1 MLWLMF
7 FSHFLEIMKRLDDVN
22 DEVRLSCLDALS
34 AVVQCLPP
42 DPHGN
47 VQLEQHMKGVYTK
60 LLLHMDD
67 SNESIRNAALETLRI
82 TGVTCPKLLVSMT
95 NKALEKHVHKDHCH
109 QLVNHLH
116 NLKV

>member
-1 MLWLMF
+1 MKYFGIMF
-7 FSHFLEIMKRLDDVN
+7 FSHFSEIMKRLDDVN

-34 AVVQCLPP
+34 AVVQCLP
-42 DPHGN
+42 HGNN
-47 VQLEQHMKGVYTK
+47 VQLEHHMKGVYTK